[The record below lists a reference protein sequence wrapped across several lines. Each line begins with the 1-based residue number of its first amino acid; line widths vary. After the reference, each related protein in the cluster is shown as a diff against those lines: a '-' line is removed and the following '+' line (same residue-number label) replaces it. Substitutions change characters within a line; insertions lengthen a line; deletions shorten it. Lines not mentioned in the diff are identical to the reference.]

1 MLMLVSDIGM
11 TAVGTGQGWLLPA
24 LLVLCLA
31 VIAVLAAVI
40 VRQRRLIERKN
51 DYIVRYVGQYLSLK
65 YKEFPELCKWYS
77 GPELTQIELI
87 KVMHLL
93 KKMLCGCVLLLP
105 ALPAVAQE
113 RTDTTYVFRFVPT
126 DDMFYVPFGGNEAEL
141 ERLENCVERYYDE
154 IRAGSMPL
162 RVDGYSHS
170 ESGRQANLRTAR
182 LRSNRVKSELITR
195 QGLTEDCFITKNHA
209 GKGDYVT
216 VRLTIPKSETQATST
231 HPEGE
236 AKVAP
241 DRDGKGKPDETVI
254 DKKKEMPVEEPQAQ
268 PVQTGQP
275 SVANAVQTEE
285 SLPTGEVGG
294 AGSFSLRANLLRWA
308 TLTPDLG
315 IEWRINRLWGIL
327 IHGSWT
333 SWSWNDKDRRYAL
346 WEISPEVR
354 HYIGKEKRGYVGA
367 MYKAGAFNYKLSATG
382 RQGDLMGGGITGGY
396 GLRLNDA
403 LSLDFN
409 LAVGCLHA
417 DYEKYEVIDGVRVR
431 QGKESKNW
439 WGPINAGVTLVW
451 TIK

>member
-1 MLMLVSDIGM
+1 MLMSASDIGT
-11 TAVGTGQGWLLPA
+11 TATGTGYGWLLPA
-24 LLVLCLA
+24 LLVLCLV
-31 VIAVLAAVI
+31 VIAVLAVVI
-40 VRQRRLIERKN
+40 VRQRRLITRKN

-65 YKEFPELCKWYS
+65 YNEFPELCKWYS

-93 KKMLCGCVLLLP
+93 KKMLYGCVLLLP
-105 ALPAVAQE
+105 TLPAVAQE

-126 DDMFYVPFGGNEAEL
+126 DDMFYVPFGSNEAEL

-154 IRAGSMPL
+154 IRAGFMPL
-162 RVDGYSHS
+162 RVDGYSNS
-170 ESGRQANLRTAR
+170 ESGHEANLRTAW

-216 VRLTIPKSETQATST
+216 VRLTIPKEEEKPA
-231 HPEGE
+231 
-236 AKVAP
+236 A
-241 DRDGKGKPDETVI
+241 PDETEKSDNAFVA
-254 DKKKEMPVEEPQAQ
+254 KEKETPAEEPQTQSVQAEQ
-268 PVQTGQP
+268 PTTTEMMQAP
-275 SVANAVQTEE
+275 SN
-285 SLPTGEVGG
+285 LPTGEVGG

-315 IEWRINRLWGIL
+315 IEWRVNRLWGIL
-327 IHGSWT
+327 VHGSWT
-333 SWSWNDKDRRYAL
+333 SWSWSNKDRRYAL
-346 WEISPEVR
+346 WEVSPEVR
-354 HYIGKEKRGYVGA
+354 HYIGKEKRGYLGA

-382 RQGDLMGGGITGGY
+382 RQGDLMGGGIMGGY

-403 LSLDFN
+403 LLLDFN

-439 WGPINAGVTLVW
+439 WGPVGAGVTLVW
-451 TIK
+451 QLGR

>member
-1 MLMLVSDIGM
+1 MLMSASDIGT
-11 TAVGTGQGWLLPA
+11 TATGTGQGWLLPA

-40 VRQRRLIERKN
+40 VRQRRLIARKN

-216 VRLTIPKSETQATST
+216 VRLTIPK
-231 HPEGE
+231 
-236 AKVAP
+236 
-241 DRDGKGKPDETVI
+241 DETPPVTP
-254 DKKKEMPVEEPQAQ
+254 KEEEKSTTLNEKAKSDTAPVNKEKETPAEDPQAQ
-268 PVQTGQP
+268 PVQTEQP
-275 SVANAVQTEE
+275 SVSNAVQTAE
-285 SLPTGEVGG
+285 SLPTGEDARPWHRMAHQPLVGYP
-294 AGSFSLRANLLRWA
+294 R
-308 TLTPDLG
+308 T
-315 IEWRINRLWGIL
+315 RL
-327 IHGSWT
+327 
-333 SWSWNDKDRRYAL
+333 
-346 WEISPEVR
+346 V
-354 HYIGKEKRGYVGA
+354 
-367 MYKAGAFNYKLSATG
+367 
-382 RQGDLMGGGITGGY
+382 
-396 GLRLNDA
+396 
-403 LSLDFN
+403 DF
-409 LAVGCLHA
+409 VVV
-417 DYEKYEVIDGVRVR
+417 E
-431 QGKESKNW
+431 Q
-439 WGPINAGVTLVW
+439 
-451 TIK
+451 

>member
-1 MLMLVSDIGM
+1 MLMLISDIGM
-11 TAVGTGQGWLLPA
+11 TATGTGYGWLLPA

-40 VRQRRLIERKN
+40 VRQRRLIARKN

-65 YKEFPELCKWYS
+65 YNEFPELCKWYS
-77 GPELTQIELI
+77 GPELSQIELI

-93 KKMLCGCVLLLP
+93 KKMLYGCVLLLP
-105 ALPAVAQE
+105 TLPAVAQE

-154 IRAGSMPL
+154 IRAGFMPL
-162 RVDGYSHS
+162 RVDGYSNS
-170 ESGRQANLRTAR
+170 ESGHEANLRTAR
-182 LRSNRVKSELITR
+182 LRSNRVKSELIAR

-216 VRLTIPKSETQATST
+216 VRLTIPKDEPQAPST
-231 HPEGE
+231 PPEGG
-236 AKVAP
+236 AKVTPDAEKSDTAP
-241 DRDGKGKPDETVI
+241 VNKEKET
-254 DKKKEMPVEEPQAQ
+254 PAEEPQAQ
-268 PVQTGQP
+268 
-275 SVANAVQTEE
+275 SVQTEQPATTETMQTSE

-315 IEWRINRLWGIL
+315 IEWRVNRLWGIL
-327 IHGSWT
+327 VHGSWT

-346 WEISPEVR
+346 WEVSPEVR
-354 HYIGKEKRGYVGA
+354 HYIGKEKRGYLGA

-439 WGPINAGVTLVW
+439 WGPVGAGVTLVW
-451 TIK
+451 QLGR

>member
-1 MLMLVSDIGM
+1 MLMSASDIGM
-11 TAVGTGQGWLLPA
+11 TAVGTGLGWLLPA

-31 VIAVLAAVI
+31 VIAVLAVVI
-40 VRQRRLIERKN
+40 VRQRRLITRKN
-51 DYIVRYVGQYLSLK
+51 DCIVRYVGQYLSLK
-65 YKEFPELCKWYS
+65 YNEYPELCKWYS

-126 DDMFYVPFGGNEAEL
+126 DDMFYVPFSDNETEL
-141 ERLENCVERYYDE
+141 ERLETCVEKYYDE
-154 IRAGSMPL
+154 IRAGFMPL
-162 RVDGYSHS
+162 RVDGYSNS
-170 ESGRQANLRTAR
+170 ESDHQTNLQTAR
-182 LRSNRVKSELITR
+182 LRSNRVKSELIAR

-216 VRLTIPKSETQATST
+216 VRLTIPK
-231 HPEGE
+231 
-236 AKVAP
+236 
-241 DRDGKGKPDETVI
+241 DETPPVTP
-254 DKKKEMPVEEPQAQ
+254 KEEEKSTTLNEKAKSDNALVAKEKETPAEDPQAQ
-268 PVQTGQP
+268 PVQTEQP
-275 SVANAVQTEE
+275 SVSNAVQTAE
-285 SLPTGEVGG
+285 SLHTEKAGG
-294 AGSFSLRANLLRWA
+294 SVSLRANLLRWA

-327 IHGSWT
+327 VHGSWT
-333 SWSWNDKDRRYAL
+333 SWSWNNKDRKYAL
-346 WEISPEVR
+346 WEVSPEVR
-354 HYIGKEKRGYVGA
+354 HYIGKEKRGYIGA

-382 RQGDLMGGGITGGY
+382 KQGDLMGGGITGGY
-396 GLRLNDA
+396 QLRLNDV

-431 QGKESKNW
+431 QGEESKNW

-451 TIK
+451 KMKN

>member
-1 MLMLVSDIGM
+1 MLMLISDIGM
-11 TAVGTGQGWLLPA
+11 TAVGTGHGWLLPA

-126 DDMFYVPFGGNEAEL
+126 DDMFYVPFSDNETEL
-141 ERLENCVERYYDE
+141 ERLETCVERYYDE
-154 IRAGSMPL
+154 IRAGFMPL
-162 RVDGYSHS
+162 RVDGYSNS
-170 ESGRQANLRTAR
+170 ESSHKANLRTAR
-182 LRSNRVKSELITR
+182 LRSNRVKSELIAR

-216 VRLTIPKSETQATST
+216 VRLTIPKDETPPVTSEKEEKPA
-231 HPEGE
+231 
-236 AKVAP
+236 A
-241 DRDGKGKPDETVI
+241 PDETEKSDNALVNNG
-254 DKKKEMPVEEPQAQ
+254 KVTPAEEPQAQ
-268 PVQTGQP
+268 PVQADQP
-275 SVANAVQTEE
+275 QADETAQAIPIEKE
-285 SLPTGEVGG
+285 GK
-294 AGSFSLRANLLRWA
+294 ADAYRFSLRANLLRWA

-315 IEWRINRLWGIL
+315 IEWRVNRLWGIL
-327 IHGSWT
+327 VHGSWT
-333 SWSWNDKDRRYAL
+333 SWSWNSKDRRYAL
-346 WEISPEVR
+346 WEVSPEVR
-354 HYIGKEKRGYVGA
+354 HYIGKEKRGYLGA

-396 GLRLNDA
+396 QLRLNDA

-439 WGPINAGVTLVW
+439 WGPINAGVTLIW
-451 TIK
+451 KMKN

>member
-1 MLMLVSDIGM
+1 MSVSDIGM
-11 TAVGTGQGWLLPA
+11 TAVGTGYGWLLPA

-31 VIAVLAAVI
+31 VIAVLAVVI
-40 VRQRRLIERKN
+40 VRQRRLIARKN

-65 YKEFPELCKWYS
+65 YNEFPELCKWYS

-93 KKMLCGCVLLLP
+93 KKMLYGCVLLLP
-105 ALPAVAQE
+105 TIPAVAQE

-141 ERLENCVERYYDE
+141 ERLETCVERYYDE
-154 IRAGSMPL
+154 IRAGFMPL
-162 RVDGYSHS
+162 RVDGYSNS
-170 ESGRQANLRTAR
+170 ESSHKANLRTAK

-216 VRLTIPKSETQATST
+216 VRLTIPKE
-231 HPEGE
+231 EE
-236 AKVAP
+236 
-241 DRDGKGKPDETVI
+241 KPAASDETEKSDNAPI
-254 DKKKEMPVEEPQAQ
+254 NKEKETPAEEPQAQ
-268 PVQTGQP
+268 PVQTEQ
-275 SVANAVQTEE
+275 AATTETKQTSE

-294 AGSFSLRANLLRWA
+294 AFSLRANLLRWA

-327 IHGSWT
+327 VHGSWT
-333 SWSWNDKDRRYAL
+333 SWSWNGKNRRYAL

-354 HYIGKEKRGYVGA
+354 YYIGKEKRGYIGA
-367 MYKAGAFNYKLSATG
+367 MFKAGAFNYKLSATG
-382 RQGDLMGGGITGGY
+382 RQGDLTGGGITGY
-396 GLRLNDA
+396 QLRLNKD

-417 DYEKYEVIDGVRVR
+417 DYEKYGVTDGVRVR
-431 QGKESKNW
+431 LEKENKNW

-451 TIK
+451 RFAE

>member
-11 TAVGTGQGWLLPA
+11 TAVGTGHGWLLPA

-93 KKMLCGCVLLLP
+93 KKMLYGCVLLLP
-105 ALPAVAQE
+105 TLPAVAQE

-126 DDMFYVPFGGNEAEL
+126 DDMFYVPFSDNETEL
-141 ERLENCVERYYDE
+141 ERLETCVERYYDE
-154 IRAGSMPL
+154 IRAGFMPL
-162 RVDGYSHS
+162 RVDGYSCS
-170 ESGRQANLRTAR
+170 ESDRQTNLQTAK
-182 LRSNRVKSELITR
+182 LRSNRIKSELITR

-216 VRLTIPKSETQATST
+216 VRLTIPKEEEKPA
-231 HPEGE
+231 
-236 AKVAP
+236 A
-241 DRDGKGKPDETVI
+241 PDETEKSDNAFVA
-254 DKKKEMPVEEPQAQ
+254 KEKETPAEEPQTQSVQAEQ
-268 PVQTGQP
+268 PTT
-275 SVANAVQTEE
+275 TETMQAPE

-294 AGSFSLRANLLRWA
+294 VGSFSLRANLLRWA

-315 IEWRINRLWGIL
+315 IEWRISRLWGIL
-327 IHGSWT
+327 VHGSWT

-346 WEISPEVR
+346 WEVSPEVR
-354 HYIGKEKRGYVGA
+354 HYIGKEKRGYLGA

-396 GLRLNDA
+396 QLRLNNA

-439 WGPINAGVTLVW
+439 WGPINAGVT
-451 TIK
+451 KN

>member
-31 VIAVLAAVI
+31 VIAVLAVVI
-40 VRQRRLIERKN
+40 VRQRRLIARKN

-65 YKEFPELCKWYS
+65 YSEYPELCKWYS

-126 DDMFYVPFGGNEAEL
+126 DDMFYVPFSDNETEL
-141 ERLENCVERYYDE
+141 ERLETCVEKYYDE
-154 IRAGSMPL
+154 IRAGFMPL
-162 RVDGYSHS
+162 RVDGYSNS
-170 ESGRQANLRTAR
+170 ESDHQTNLQTAR
-182 LRSNRVKSELITR
+182 LRSNRVKSELIAR

-216 VRLTIPKSETQATST
+216 VRLTIPK
-231 HPEGE
+231 
-236 AKVAP
+236 
-241 DRDGKGKPDETVI
+241 DETPPVTP
-254 DKKKEMPVEEPQAQ
+254 KEEEKSTTLNEKAKSDTAPVNKEKETPAEDPQAQ
-268 PVQTGQP
+268 PVQTEQP
-275 SVANAVQTEE
+275 SVSNAVQTAE
-285 SLPTGEVGG
+285 SLHTEKAGG
-294 AGSFSLRANLLRWA
+294 SVSLRANLLRWA

-315 IEWRINRLWGIL
+315 IEWHVNRLWGIL
-327 IHGSWT
+327 VHGSWT

-354 HYIGKEKRGYVGA
+354 HYIGKEKRGYLGA

-382 RQGDLMGGGITGGY
+382 ASRAAMGC
-396 GLRLNDA
+396 A
-403 LSLDFN
+403 
-409 LAVGCLHA
+409 
-417 DYEKYEVIDGVRVR
+417 
-431 QGKESKNW
+431 
-439 WGPINAGVTLVW
+439 
-451 TIK
+451 

>member
-1 MLMLVSDIGM
+1 MLMFVSDIGT
-11 TAVGTGQGWLLPA
+11 TATGTGYGWLLPA

-40 VRQRRLIERKN
+40 VRQRRLINLKN
-51 DYIVRYVGQYLSLK
+51 KYIARYVGQYLSFK
-65 YKEFPELCKWYS
+65 YNELPELCKWYS
-77 GPELTQIELI
+77 GPELTQMELI

-93 KKMLCGCVLLLP
+93 KKMLYGCVLLLP
-105 ALPAVAQE
+105 TLPAVAQE

-126 DDMFYVPFGGNEAEL
+126 DDMFYVPFGGNGAEL

-154 IRAGSMPL
+154 IRAGFMPL
-162 RVDGYSHS
+162 RVDGYSCS
-170 ESGRQANLRTAR
+170 ESDRQTNLQTAK
-182 LRSNRVKSELITR
+182 LRSNRIKSELITR

-216 VRLTIPKSETQATST
+216 VRLTIPKEEEKPA
-231 HPEGE
+231 
-236 AKVAP
+236 A
-241 DRDGKGKPDETVI
+241 PDETEKSDNALVN
-254 DKKKEMPVEEPQAQ
+254 KEKETPAEEPQTQSVQADQ
-268 PVQTGQP
+268 PATTETMQTP
-275 SVANAVQTEE
+275 E

-308 TLTPDLG
+308 TLTPDFG
-315 IEWRINRLWGIL
+315 IEWRVNRLWGIL
-327 IHGSWT
+327 VHGSWT
-333 SWSWNDKDRRYAL
+333 SWSWSNKDRRYAL
-346 WEISPEVR
+346 WEVSPEVL
-354 HYIGKEKRGYVGA
+354 GA